1 MSFDVRPCADLSEY
15 DRAFMSIGHYFG
27 REPDPERAERFA
39 RLLPLDRM
47 HAAWEDGEIVGGAGA
62 FPFQMSVPGGLLQC
76 AGTTVVGVAPT
87 HRRRGVLRSMMRA
100 HLDDAHE
107 RGEPIAALWASE
119 ETIYGRFGYGAAAYA
134 GEVTIP
140 REYVAFVA
148 PRERVGRIRIVG
160 PDEALEK
167 FPPLWEALASRR
179 PGMFIR
185 SREWWEERIVHD
197 PPERR
202 AGAGPKRFALLEI
215 AGEPAAY
222 AVYRHKMD
230 WHEGVSS
237 GQVSVAEAIGADPAV
252 LAEIWRYLLDIDWIA
267 TIASWLIP
275 PDHPLFFVLAQTR
288 RMRYRLGD
296 GLWVRLL
303 DVGAA
308 LSGRTYPQD
317 GELVFA
323 VRDAFC
329 PWNEGRWRLAGGE
342 ASRTDTDADLA
353 LDVSALGSAFLG
365 GIRFEQLAQGG
376 HVEEL
381 RPGAIERADGMFRH
395 GLHPWCPEIF

>member
-1 MSFDVRPCADLSEY
+1 MSFDVRPCGDLAEF
-15 DRAFMSIGHYFG
+15 DRALLSVGQYFG
-27 REPDPERAERFA
+27 HEPDPEGVERFA
-39 RLLPLDRM
+39 RMLPIERM
-47 HAAWEDGEIVGGAGA
+47 HAAWENGEIVGGAGA
-62 FPFQMSVPGGLLQC
+62 LPFEMSVPGALLRC

-119 ETIYGRFGYGAAAYA
+119 ETIYGRFGYGVAAYQ
-134 GEVTIP
+134 GDVRIP
-140 REYVAFVA
+140 REYVDFTA
-148 PRERVGRIRIVG
+148 PVERTGTIRIVER
-160 PDEALEK
+160 DEALEK
-167 FPPLWEALASRR
+167 FPPLWEALARER
-179 PGMFIR
+179 PGVFLR
-185 SREWWEERIVHD
+185 SRDWWELRTFRD
-197 PPERR
+197 PAERR
-202 AGAGPKRFALLEI
+202 GGAGPKRYALLERD
-215 AGEPAAY
+215 GEPAAY
-222 AVYRHKMD
+222 AIYRHKMD

-237 GQVSVAEAIGADPAV
+237 GQVSVIEAIAGEGPA

-267 TIASWLIP
+267 SIESWRVP

-308 LSGRTYPQD
+308 LSGRSYPED
-317 GELVFA
+317 FELVLD

-329 PWNEGRWRLAGGE
+329 PWNQGRWRLAGGAAE
-342 ASRTDTDADLA
+342 RTDAEADLA
-353 LDVSALGSAFLG
+353 LDVTVLGSAFLG
-365 GIRFEQLAQGG
+365 GIRFAQLAQGSR
-376 HVEEL
+376 VEEL
-381 RPGAIERADGMFRH
+381 KPGAIERADGLFRH